1 MRMRL
6 LALPVLLTAAAA
18 VAHADSGGF
27 TLQSRVDW
35 KADVLDLTISR
46 ALDPSID
53 ALPRAKAEAESALDQ
68 AFLGQL
74 AQALAGVV
82 ADSSRTL
89 GQLMSEDPGFFSWVQ
104 GLARESP
111 MHEVYLSPDF
121 SRLNA
126 RYRIPL
132 FGEHGLAS
140 SLLPAEDAPIHRGL
154 GFVPTRDFTGLVI
167 YAAEPLPSVGTAREE
182 LPVPALFPRLFDE
195 QMNVVLEKG
204 MCRGEAMARWG
215 MVGYAD
221 SIDENEIL
229 KRTGLH
235 PLRVAARAVFGRNP
249 ADLVIPTEA
258 ARQLLARTENI
269 DTLKDG
275 KILIIYGSLK

>member
-1 MRMRL
+1 MRL
-6 LALPVLLTAAAA
+6 RFLPLLFLVTAAAA
-18 VAHADSGGF
+18 AVHADPEGF
-27 TLQSRVDW
+27 TQQSRVDW
-35 KADVLDLTISR
+35 KAGVLDLTVSGG
-46 ALDPSID
+46 LDPAID
-53 ALPRAKAEAESALDQ
+53 ALPRAKSEAESAMDQ

-74 AQALAGVV
+74 AKALAGVV

-89 GQLMSEDPGFFSWVQ
+89 GQLMSEDASFFSWVQ
-104 GLARESP
+104 ELARESP
-111 MHEVYLSPDF
+111 KHEVYLSPDF
-121 SRLNA
+121 SRANA

-132 FGEHGLAS
+132 FGDHGLAS
-140 SLLPAEDAPIHRGL
+140 SLLPAHDAPIHRGL
-154 GFVPTRDFTGLVI
+154 GFVPTRDFSGLVI
-167 YAAEPLPSVGTAREE
+167 YAAEPLPSVGPAREE

-204 MCRGEAMARWG
+204 MCRGDAIARWG

-229 KRTGLH
+229 KRAGLH

-269 DTLKDG
+269 DALKDG
-275 KILIIYGSLK
+275 KILVIYGSLK